1 MAALMLAL
9 GALILLALPVLA
21 DDCTA
26 LMKSCSSCESM
37 ETTEELLLAGLVG
50 SALLVVS
57 AADEGT
63 ALVAATAEAAIF
75 AEEMSF
81 VA

>member
-9 GALILLALPVLA
+9 GAPILLVLLVV
-21 DDCTA
+21 DCMA
-26 LMKSCSSCESM
+26 LMKSFSSCESM

-50 SALLVVS
+50 SALLIAS
-57 AADEGT
+57 AADEGP
-63 ALVAATAEAAIF
+63 ALAATAEAAIF

>member
-9 GALILLALPVLA
+9 GAPILLVLLVV
-21 DDCTA
+21 DCMA
-26 LMKSCSSCESM
+26 LMKSCSFCESM

-50 SALLVVS
+50 SALLIAS
-57 AADEGT
+57 AADEGP
-63 ALVAATAEAAIF
+63 ALAATAEAAIF